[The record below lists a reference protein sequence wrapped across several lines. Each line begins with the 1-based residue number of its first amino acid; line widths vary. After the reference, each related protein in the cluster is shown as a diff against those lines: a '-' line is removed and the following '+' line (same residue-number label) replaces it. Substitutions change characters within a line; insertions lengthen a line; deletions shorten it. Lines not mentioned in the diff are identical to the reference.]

1 MAYVT
6 SVDDPSTSYSLTT
19 ERFLRVSNQ
28 HMFDAVQIAPIL
40 VRPVS
45 CDSCPVGEFVDPPV
59 FRSADAQGAE
69 GQLRHPCGQLEA
81 RS

>member
-1 MAYVT
+1 MAYAT
-6 SVDDPSTSYSLTT
+6 SVDDPSTSFSLAT
-19 ERFLRVSNQ
+19 ERFLCVSNR
-28 HMFDAVQIAPIL
+28 HMFAAVQIAPVL
-40 VRPVS
+40 LRPVS

-59 FRSADAQGAE
+59 FRSAVAQGAE